1 MSFARRARSLIRN
14 LFRRDRVERELDLEV
29 RGYAEMLEA
38 DKISNGLSR
47 PEAHREALLELGGVE
62 QVKEQVREVR
72 MGNLLENL
80 WQDLRYGCR
89 TLAKNPGFT
98 AVAVVSLALGIGG
111 NSAMFSIVNGVLL
124 QPLPYP
130 EPNRLVRV
138 TGYYPKGALHVL
150 QLDSRTMEVAGYQPG
165 SEFNL
170 TGRGEATRLEGSAV
184 SANLFSILGSHPSIG
199 RTFEAGD
206 DIPGADR
213 IVILSH
219 ALWQKKFG
227 ADPAIIGKMITLDGV
242 GREVVGV
249 MPASFGFPSFEK
261 ELWVPLRMDSR
272 DSEDFWGKGFMPL
285 IARLRPGANISQAQN
300 ELRPL
305 VLHAIAQFSYPMART
320 WNENAAVL
328 LLQED
333 QVRDVRRKLLLLLCA
348 VGFVLLIACANVA
361 SLLLSRAVA
370 RGKEI
375 ALRVSL
381 GASRGRIIRQL
392 LTESVVLALAGGSL
406 GLALAFVF
414 LAVLKSALPAE
425 TPRLSQAGMDW
436 QSLGFV
442 ALLAVLSGVISGL
455 VPALSAS
462 RVNLAG
468 AIKTGGQRSKGAAGV
483 RLRSWLV
490 AGEVT
495 LTVVLVVGAGLL
507 IKSLWRLTQVDP
519 GFRAER
525 ILTVRISPNQS
536 AADDRAACVAL
547 YDELLR
553 RVRGIGEISEV
564 AAVNAIPMGTQLP
577 ALVVDL
583 EGHPRRQTETMAPTP
598 WAGAVTPEYFRI
610 MHIPLLA
617 GRTFSDA
624 DGIKAPGVVVVSAAT
639 ARLFWPGE
647 NAVGKHIK
655 PVWDEQWR
663 TIVGVVGD
671 VRQYDLA
678 DTIPDWIK
686 GTIYM
691 PYPQAVDLTERIP
704 AAMSLLF
711 KTNADSGRVAGEVRG
726 LVASVNPNVPVGEV
740 RTMDAVVNKST
751 SQPRS
756 IMWLFVSFGVSALI
770 LAAIGVYGVVSFSAA
785 QRTYEIGVRVA
796 LGASRSSVFGM
807 VLGQGLRLVLAGL
820 AAGVAAS
827 ILLTRLMNSLLYGVS
842 AYDPVTFLGVAML
855 LIAIA
860 ALAGYLPARRA
871 SRIDP
876 LTALRVD

>member
-583 EGHPRRQTETMAPTP
+583 EGHPRRQTETLAPTP

-647 NAVGKHIK
+647 
-655 PVWDEQWR
+655 
-663 TIVGVVGD
+663 
-671 VRQYDLA
+671 
-678 DTIPDWIK
+678 
-686 GTIYM
+686 M
-691 PYPQAVDLTERIP
+691 PSE
-704 AAMSLLF
+704 
-711 KTNADSGRVAGEVRG
+711 
-726 LVASVNPNVPVGEV
+726 
-740 RTMDAVVNKST
+740 ST
-751 SQPRS
+751 SSPS
-756 IMWLFVSFGVSALI
+756 GTSNG
-770 LAAIGVYGVVSFSAA
+770 
-785 QRTYEIGVRVA
+785 E
-796 LGASRSSVFGM
+796 
-807 VLGQGLRLVLAGL
+807 
-820 AAGVAAS
+820 
-827 ILLTRLMNSLLYGVS
+827 
-842 AYDPVTFLGVAML
+842 P
-855 LIAIA
+855 
-860 ALAGYLPARRA
+860 
-871 SRIDP
+871 
-876 LTALRVD
+876 